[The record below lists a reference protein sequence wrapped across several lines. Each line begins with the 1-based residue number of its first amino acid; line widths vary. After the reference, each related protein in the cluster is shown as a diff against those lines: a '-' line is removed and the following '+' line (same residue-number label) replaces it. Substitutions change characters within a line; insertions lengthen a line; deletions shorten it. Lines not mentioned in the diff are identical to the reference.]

1 MPNYKAI
8 NLDSRIDGADQL
20 ITTDIN
26 RFCTAL
32 ANLYSNLGKPLLD
45 IVIFNYQLSRSIGL
59 GGTYGLAL
67 NYLVTA
73 TLLRAAT
80 PPFGKLA
87 AQEAKLE
94 VFSFN
99 LL

>member
-1 MPNYKAI
+1 MLPA
-8 NLDSRIDGADQL
+8 DSRL

-26 RFCTAL
+26 RFCSAL

-59 GGTYGLAL
+59 TGMYGLTL
-67 NYLVTA
+67 NYIITA
-73 TLLRAAT
+73 TILRAAT

-94 VFSFN
+94 VIYMD
-99 LL
+99 